1 MPSDNGSGKG
11 SVTYQVTDS
20 LIHKDW
26 NFSFNKSKYSLVFYK
41 NLIILFV
48 YRHNTRKNTYCSG
61 VYSEKHTK
69 CSSISDASKTEYIS
83 LHHYMTPK
91 TAFFI
96 ADREDY
102 PLLGK

>member
-1 MPSDNGSGKG
+1 LEFF
-11 SVTYQVTDS
+11 
-20 LIHKDW
+20 LI
-26 NFSFNKSKYSLVFYK
+26 NPNNSLVFYK

-102 PLLGK
+102 PLLGNILNHLKNTHLNIL